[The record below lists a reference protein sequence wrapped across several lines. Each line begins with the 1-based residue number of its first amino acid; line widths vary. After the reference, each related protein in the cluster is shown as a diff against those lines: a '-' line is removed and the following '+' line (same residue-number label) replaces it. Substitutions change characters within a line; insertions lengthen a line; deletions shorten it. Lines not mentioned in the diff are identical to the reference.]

1 MNELILPLSVVMGLL
16 CFGLAARWYLLPAL
30 DRHSL
35 SDGLSALLLLHGF
48 RYVGL
53 AFLVPGVTSAPLD
66 SRFANPA
73 AWGDLFAAWFAL
85 LAIAALRNNWR
96 FALPAA
102 LMANIF
108 GLLDLV
114 NAVAR
119 GLLYTPDGDLGATW
133 FIPTVIVPLLVVSH
147 IVIFRQLYLAWSRQT
162 IAGQQQDPAI
172 GIG

>member
-1 MNELILPLSVVMGLL
+1 MNELILPLSVSMGLL
-16 CFGLAARWYLLPAL
+16 CFALAARWYLLPAL
-30 DRHSL
+30 DKHSL
-35 SDGLSALLLLHGF
+35 TDGLTALFLLHGF

-73 AWGDLFAAWFAL
+73 AWGDLLAAWLAL
-85 LAIAALRNNWR
+85 FAIAGLRKNWR
-96 FALPAA
+96 IALPVA
-102 LMANIF
+102 LIANVF

-114 NAVAR
+114 NAVVR

-133 FIPTVIVPLLVVSH
+133 FIPTVIVPLLVVGH
-147 IVIFRQLYLAWSRQT
+147 FVIFRQLILAWSRQT
-162 IAGQQQDPAI
+162 IAGRQNDAAI